1 MAGRTTVLCNVT
13 VLVDGYNLSG
23 ACNEA
28 TVSYASEMLDA
39 TTFGLCTRVRRGGL
53 TTFNLALK
61 GFDFLGS
68 ACSAEALFQPIVGS
82 SGHMFA
88 FFPTT
93 ITGCAEC
100 GYVGRG
106 TVDSYSPG
114 GTVGTIMPFTTSI
127 VGTGVEA

>member
-1 MAGRTTVLCNVT
+1 MAGRTNILSNVT

-28 TVSYASEMLDA
+28 TVSYQSEMLDV
-39 TTFGLCTRVRRGGL
+39 TTFGLGTRVRRGGL
-53 TTFNLALK
+53 TTFSLALK

-68 ACSAEALFQPIVGS
+68 ACSPEALFQPIIGS

-106 TVDSYSPG
+106 TVESYSPG

-127 VGTGVEA
+127 IGTGAGA

>member
-1 MAGRTTVLCNVT
+1 MAGRTNILTNVT
-13 VLVDGYNLSG
+13 VLVDGLNLSG
-23 ACNEA
+23 VCNEA
-28 TVSYASEMLDA
+28 TVNYQAEMLDA
-39 TTFGLCTRVRRGGL
+39 TTFGLGTRVRRGGL
-53 TTFNLALK
+53 TTFSLAVK
-61 GFDFLGS
+61 GFDFMGS
-68 ACSAEALFQPIVGS
+68 ACSPESLFQPIVGS

-106 TVDSYSPG
+106 TVESYSPG

-127 VGTGVEA
+127 IGTGAEA